1 VTPGISSLSGA
12 RDRCNEGDESS
23 GQHWP
28 IVALALAWS
37 RGPISPESQHW
48 TPIVV
53 TWRMS
58 NLAFCRSRYLR
69 ENVTQKGYRE
79 RKHHMYICLNDS
91 VNFSA

>member
-1 VTPGISSLSGA
+1 VTPGISSLSRA

-37 RGPISPESQHW
+37 RGTISPESQHW

-69 ENVTQKGYRE
+69 KIVNQRVTEKKTPYVYLF
-79 RKHHMYICLNDS
+79 K
-91 VNFSA
+91 